1 MVKLNNTRSG
11 CKDVFHAFLVK
22 NANYDGVDEIPII
35 KKENVVPKKLISFLD
50 ALKTKNNKGFV
61 HFYIDDF
68 QFERIWNQ
76 TNKYLDLLK
85 KFDGVILPDF
95 SVYRDM
101 PLVMQKWNI
110 YRSRAI
116 GNYLQSK
123 GIKVIPNIR
132 YGDDRTYDIACAGIS
147 KKSIIAIGTN
157 GCIKDKIDRKFT
169 DDGFEIVIKKLT
181 PKTVIIYGG
190 VTKRIEEICSK
201 NKIKIINFKSDT
213 FSYDKGGR

>member
-1 MVKLNNTRSG
+1 MSN
-11 CKDVFHAFLVK
+11 
-22 NANYDGVDEIPII
+22 
-35 KKENVVPKKLISFLD
+35 KKQDIWKSRGTYYLILIY
-50 ALKTKNNKGFV
+50 V
-61 HFYIDDF
+61 DDF

-76 TNKYLDLLK
+76 INRYLDLFK

-116 GNYLQSK
+116 GNYLQSN

-132 YGDDRTYDIACAGIS
+132 YGDGRTYDTACAGIS
-147 KKSIIAIGTN
+147 KNSIVAIGTN
-157 GCIKDKIDRKFT
+157 GCIKDKTDRKYT
-169 DDGFEIVIKKLT
+169 DDGFEVIIKKIT
-181 PKTVIIYGG
+181 PKVVIIYGG

-201 NKIKIINFKSDT
+201 NKIKIVNFKSDT
-213 FSYDKGGR
+213 FSYVKGGR